1 MKSTADGS
9 FRMFSVVGDGKF
21 FLNTASEG
29 LNMAGELDP
38 RLIGLLRASLAMMDA
53 LRDIGVQ
60 GEVAVR
66 LDWDGAHCLRE
77 VVEAKTNGLRLAG
90 LTFEWPKVE
99 PVEAF
104 AENDNGGLALIED
117 ETPAL
122 K

>member
-1 MKSTADGS
+1 
-9 FRMFSVVGDGKF
+9 MFSVVPDGKF
-21 FLNTASEG
+21 FLNTAAEG

-38 RLIGLLRASLAMMDA
+38 RLIGLLRASLGFADA

-60 GEVAVR
+60 GEITVR
-66 LDWDGAHCLRE
+66 IDRDDARQLLNVIDVRGKSGA
-77 VVEAKTNGLRLAG
+77 RLAG
-90 LTFEWPKVE
+90 LTFEWPKAD

-104 AENDNGGLALIED
+104 AENDNDTLGLTDD